1 MNKTET
7 SEKAHSFCGKS
18 VPNYWNENKLW
29 TKPISLQSNM
39 LANSLSYWKY
49 TQENTPYYNNN
60 NSERLKKTVMCAYF
74 VPTPD
79 CVTLTT
85 LNFLMLLDM

>member
-1 MNKTET
+1 
-7 SEKAHSFCGKS
+7 
-18 VPNYWNENKLW
+18 
-29 TKPISLQSNM
+29 M

-49 TQENTPYYNNN
+49 TQENTPYYNNK

-85 LNFLMLLDM
+85 LNFLILLDM